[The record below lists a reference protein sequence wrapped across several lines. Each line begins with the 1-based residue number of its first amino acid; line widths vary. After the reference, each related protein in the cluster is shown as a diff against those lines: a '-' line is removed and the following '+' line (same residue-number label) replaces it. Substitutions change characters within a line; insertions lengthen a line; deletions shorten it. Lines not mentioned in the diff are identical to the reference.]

1 MKLLKTGL
9 AGGRVS
15 SRIGGTKVKL
25 AGRTAFLPN
34 MEVPTVIQRLTAA
47 QISAIPQDRF
57 VVSVVDSGPIALDHY
72 SGGGGGRGGFV
83 QRGLRKKK
91 KKYPDRIGSHS
102 ESIVVKPVLKKIDFE
117 RTQLYTT
124 IITQIDKMRKSADSL
139 YDLSIRNSQELLDIA
154 MQEKFSKL
162 FLPPIDL
169 GGMTGCI
176 KKAIAHFFNG
186 KEVCKICG
194 MEFKLAAFCLFMHD
208 YFIRIKILNNQTRTP
223 FCNYLNDY
231 VLPGMPTDFTSR
243 TFINYDKEYKDYEE
257 AFINPDKLYINFNV
271 HPKTTGSFQD
281 AFHEIGYYFH
291 KSEYF
296 EQLRDMRSNLGKF
309 RI

>member
-1 MKLLKTGL
+1 MKMVKTGSAQGL
-9 AGGRVS
+9 TL

-47 QISAIPQDRF
+47 QIGAIPQDRF
-57 VVSVVDSGPIALDHY
+57 AVSVVDSGPIAWGHY

-83 QRGLRKKK
+83 QSGMRKKR
-91 KKYPDRIGSHS
+91 KKYSSRVGSHS
-102 ESIVVKPVLKKIDFE
+102 ESIVVKPVFKDIE
-117 RTQLYTT
+117 HEGTQVYTT
-124 IITQIDKMRKSADSL
+124 VVTLLDKVREKTDSL
-139 YDLSIRNSQELLDIA
+139 YDLSIRLSQAHQDSA
-154 MQEKFSKL
+154 SQEKFRKL
-162 FLPPIDL
+162 FLLPIDL

-194 MEFKLAAFCLFMHD
+194 MEFKLVAFCLFMHY
-208 YFIRIKILNNQTRTP
+208 YFIRIKILKNQTHTP
-223 FCNYLNDY
+223 FCNYLLDC
-231 VLPGMPTDFTSR
+231 VLPGMPDTFTSR
-243 TFINYDKEYKDYEE
+243 TFINYANDYKDYEE
-257 AFINPDKLYINFNV
+257 EFTKPGELGINFNV
-271 HPKTTGSFQD
+271 HPKSTGTFQD